1 MKITQYYPV
10 LMTDRVEPTAQFYE
24 RHFRFVRQFS
34 SDWYVHLQSTD
45 DPAVNLAIL
54 DGDHGSIPA
63 GARGG
68 RAGGLLLNFEVAD
81 VDAEYARV
89 QSEGLDVQLGLRDE
103 AFGQR
108 HFIVRDPNGVLID
121 VIQPIPPSAEFLAQ
135 YADGAAAAPQVSAL
149 SG

>member
-81 VDAEYARV
+81 VDAEYARA
-89 QSEGLDVQLGLRDE
+89 QQTGLKIVLPLRDE
-103 AFGQR
+103 DFGQR
-108 HFIVRDPNGVLID
+108 HFIAQGPEGVLID
-121 VIQPIPPSAEFLAQ
+121 VITPIEPSAAFKALYLE
-135 YADGAAAAPQVSAL
+135 GA
-149 SG
+149 G

>member
-24 RHFRFVRQFS
+24 QHFRFVRQFS

-45 DPAVNLAIL
+45 DPSVNLAIL
-54 DGDHGSIPA
+54 DGDHDSIPA

-68 RAGGLLLNFEVAD
+68 CAGGLLLNFEVAD
-81 VDAEYARV
+81 VDAEYARA
-89 QSEGLDVQLGLRDE
+89 QSEGLDVQLSLRDE

-108 HFIVRDPNGVLID
+108 HFIVRAPNGVLID

-135 YADGAAAAPQVSAL
+135 YAAGAAAAPQVSAL